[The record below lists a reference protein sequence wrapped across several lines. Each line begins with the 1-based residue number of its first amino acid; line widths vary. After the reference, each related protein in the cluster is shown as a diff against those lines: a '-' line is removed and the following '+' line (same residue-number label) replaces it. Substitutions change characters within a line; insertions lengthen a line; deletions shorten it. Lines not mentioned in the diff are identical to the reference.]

1 MPEVIVR
8 TLNVDVKLKSEA
20 DVGLQEDVDPGIS
33 AGAMHD
39 WEGRN
44 LIENRNVW
52 CKRSPALDCRFP
64 MACSEDVEIFN
75 EWNIAMRT
83 RRWSCGQINRAANA
97 RHTHPS
103 SSCSNS
109 PQPRQ
114 LTVLATVHRR
124 VMIACTK
131 MASWWGCTMTS
142 KTSNEFT
149 IKVRRKI

>member
-52 CKRSPALDCRFP
+52 CKRSPAD
-64 MACSEDVEIFN
+64 
-75 EWNIAMRT
+75 
-83 RRWSCGQINRAANA
+83 
-97 RHTHPS
+97 
-103 SSCSNS
+103 S
-109 PQPRQ
+109 PWRVLRMLRS
-114 LTVLATVHRR
+114 LTSG
-124 VMIACTK
+124 I
-131 MASWWGCTMTS
+131 SP
-142 KTSNEFT
+142 
-149 IKVRRKI
+149 